1 MLLALDPGFL
11 PAKNNKA
18 NALANLGNLNGAIL
32 LYNEILEENP
42 NYYTSDKQ
50 NLDTALLLKS
60 EIPETSEVV
69 SISKSE
75 QLKFYKIT
83 NKTLSEKTLPEELIS
98 KENKNEMQPNFFE
111 ELTRHFFIS
120 VWFY

>member
-1 MLLALDPGFL
+1 MIMLLPLILDFL

-18 NALANLGNLNGAIL
+18 NALANLGNLDGAIL

-42 NYYTSDKQ
+42 NYYTAKT

-69 SISKSE
+69 VISESE
-75 QLKFYKIT
+75 LKFQ
-83 NKTLSEKTLPEELIS
+83 NEKTLSEKT
-98 KENKNEMQPNFFE
+98 
-111 ELTRHFFIS
+111 
-120 VWFY
+120 